1 VTETTL
7 EASVREVWTEV
18 LGVADVDATT
28 PFFELGGDSV
38 GAMQVVSRLRARYG
52 ALSMRTFMAAPTI
65 AGLIAF
71 LDGATPRK
79 RTPVRQAPV
88 AVNEVARYPLSRA
101 QRQMWDIA
109 NHLPDVPLFVVAGAL
124 RVDGPLDVAVLQRT
138 FTELTMRHEALR
150 ARFEDTGDGPVQVV
164 EPQGTVTVE
173 VEDLTDEERPERRC
187 EKLMGA
193 ATREAL
199 PVDTAPLLR
208 VVVYRLADDRHVLFF
223 NAHHIV
229 CDGQSLAVL
238 QSDVARLYREI
249 AGGAPAPRPVP
260 IGSGRLAR
268 DRADWL
274 TTDDA
279 ARQREFW
286 LDKLAAPWPTLAD
299 GPGSRFAGA
308 GEASLAQRMRSAT
321 TSAKLSADDMALV
334 RAAARKHGMT
344 EFMVVLAGYA
354 ATLGEWSGQDDIR
367 VATMLANRAEPGMA
381 EVVGLVTNAV
391 VLRMRL
397 DTKDP
402 VAIGTQARDVCAD
415 AFEHQQ
421 LPYEEVLAE
430 LNDRHPKAGP
440 VFEAM
445 LVAEK
450 EIDAVTPDD
459 GLVFAPYESDRN
471 VLGGQVAANGS
482 GFVLDV
488 LPIGDESLCTL
499 RFKPA
504 TTSRELAAE
513 LLDAIVAAVRATA
526 TALTEAGTLMH
537 AGDRS

>member
-1 VTETTL
+1 MTETTTL

-65 AGLIAF
+65 AGLVEV
-71 LDGATPRK
+71 LDGVAPRK
-79 RTPVRQAPV
+79 PGAKRAPV
-88 AVNEVARYPLSRA
+88 VVDEVARYPLSRA

-124 RVDGPLDVAVLQRT
+124 RLDGPLDIAVLQRT
-138 FTELTMRHEALR
+138 FAELARRHEALR
-150 ARFEDTGDGPVQVV
+150 TRFEDTGDGPVQVV
-164 EPQGTVTVE
+164 EPTGTLTVE
-173 VEDLTDEERPERRC
+173 VEDLTGAEHPDRRC
-187 EKLMGA
+187 EKLMA
-193 ATREAL
+193 TATRVAL

-208 VVVYRLADDRHVLFF
+208 VVVYRLAEDRHVLFF

-238 QSDVARLYREI
+238 QSDVARIYREI
-249 AGGAPAPRPVP
+249 AAGGAPASRPLP
-260 IGSGRLAR
+260 IGSGRLAK

-274 TTDDA
+274 TTEDA
-279 ARQREFW
+279 ARQRAFW
-286 LDKLAAPWPTLAD
+286 LDRLAAPWPALAD

-321 TSAKLSADDMALV
+321 TSAKLTAGDMALV
-334 RAAARKHGMT
+334 RAAARRHGMT

-367 VATMLANRAEPGMA
+367 IATMLANRAEPGMA

-397 DTKDP
+397 TGKDP

-504 TTSRELAAE
+504 TTSKELAAE
-513 LLDAIVAAVRATA
+513 LLAAILDAVRATA
-526 TALTEAGTLMH
+526 TALAGS
-537 AGDRS
+537 RS